1 MLRFSQTALI
11 AICLALIAISAS
23 VAQPTSKMSPGEM
36 AALDAV
42 KAEKTAA
49 CRAQAKE
56 QKLSLRKRRAFVKE
70 CVAKSLG
77 K

>member
-11 AICLALIAISAS
+11 AICLALIATSAS
-23 VAQPTSKMSPGEM
+23 VAQPTPKMSPGEM

>member
-1 MLRFSQTALI
+1 MLRPTQSALI
-11 AICLALIAISAS
+11 AITLSLIATSAS
-23 VAQPTSKMSPGEM
+23 FAQTTTKLSPGEM
-36 AALDAV
+36 AAMDAV

-56 QKLSLRKRRAFVKE
+56 QKLSLTKRRAFVKA
-70 CVAKSLG
+70 CVAKALG

>member
-1 MLRFSQTALI
+1 MLRYSQTALI
-11 AICLALIAISAS
+11 AICLALIATSAP

-56 QKLSLRKRRAFVKE
+56 QKLSLRKRRAYVKE

>member
-1 MLRFSQTALI
+1 
-11 AICLALIAISAS
+11 
-23 VAQPTSKMSPGEM
+23 M

-56 QKLSLRKRRAFVKE
+56 QKLSLRKRRAYVKE

>member
-11 AICLALIAISAS
+11 AICLALIATSTS
-23 VAQPTSKMSPGEM
+23 VAQPASKKSPGEM
-36 AALDAV
+36 AAIDQV
-42 KAEKTAA
+42 RAEKTAA

-70 CVAKSLG
+70 CVAKSAP